1 MPSRYFAPR
10 IETVMKLA
18 NKFFTIGVIISVVG
32 LAGVVPSAYFWY
44 SNRQVTQAASNNH
57 VPTVTKP
64 TVVEASKTITGKPVR
79 LLVPSLG
86 MDLSVVDGMYD
97 TNTGQW
103 TLSLDKVHYALMTV
117 QPNDKQGNTL
127 IYGHYRPEV
136 FAYLHTIQKGALVKI
151 KTENNHTFTYKFT
164 GSKVVNPTDTSVLSY
179 EGKPMLTLQTCT
191 GAFMQNRQLFSF
203 DLVDVK

>member
-1 MPSRYFAPR
+1 
-10 IETVMKLA
+10 MKLA
-18 NKFFTIGVIISVVG
+18 NKFFATGAIITALG
-32 LAGVVPSAYFWY
+32 LAGVIPGAYFWY
-44 SNRQVTQAASNNH
+44 RNKQITQAATSNQTP
-57 VPTVTKP
+57 VVITP
-64 TVVEASKTITGKPVR
+64 TVVQAPKVITGKPMR

-86 MDLSVVDGMYD
+86 MDLSVEDGIYD
-97 TNTGQW
+97 AKTGQW

-136 FAYLHTIQKGALVKI
+136 FAYLHTIQKGALVKV

-164 GSKVVNPTDTSVLSY
+164 GSRVVNPADTSVLSY

>member
-1 MPSRYFAPR
+1 
-10 IETVMKLA
+10 MKTSKKL
-18 NKFFTIGVIISVVG
+18 FITGSMVSIVG
-32 LAGVVPSAYFWY
+32 LAGLVPSAYFWY
-44 SNRQVTQAASNNH
+44 RNRQITEAAALTNQAPSVT
-57 VPTVTKP
+57 VPTVVDAP
-64 TVVEASKTITGKPVR
+64 RVITGKPVR

-86 MDLSVVDGMYD
+86 MNVSIADGVYD
-97 TNTGQW
+97 AHAGTW
-103 TLSLDKVHYALMTV
+103 TLSTDKVHYALMTV
-117 QPNDKQGNTL
+117 QPNDHQGNTL

-136 FAYLHTIQKGALVKI
+136 FAYLHTIQKGALVNI

>member
-1 MPSRYFAPR
+1 
-10 IETVMKLA
+10 MKLA
-18 NKFFTIGVIISVVG
+18 NKFLVSGAIISAVG
-32 LAGVVPSAYFWY
+32 LAGVAPSTYFWY
-44 SNRQVTQAASNNH
+44 QNRQITQAAVSSQT
-57 VPTVTKP
+57 PSVTTP
-64 TVVEASKTITGKPVR
+64 IVVETPKVITGKPMR
-79 LLVPSLG
+79 LLISSLG
-86 MDLSVVDGMYD
+86 MDLSVTDGIY
-97 TNTGQW
+97 NAKTGQW

-136 FAYLHTIQKGALVKI
+136 FAYLHTIQKGALVKV

-164 GSKVVNPTDTSVLSY
+164 GSKVVNPADTSVLNY

-203 DLVDVK
+203 DLIDVI